1 MKKSISPLIAYVML
15 VGFTVIIG
23 VFVSN
28 YIINQT
34 REQVSNIE
42 KGSDLYCPDTSI
54 NVQLDCYK
62 TFGNENNNEA
72 TRKLNFTFKN
82 TGSFNIINITLYLK
96 YGTELIELKK
106 TEHFSITSDS
116 EGNINLASVEPG
128 INAHLLLSTNKPLK
142 DEDLDASDNDL
153 DLTSKP
159 LEVIITPIIHVE
171 DKNIICNEKVFKLK
185 DIKSIRKCLE

>member
-15 VGFTVIIG
+15 VGFTVVIG

-54 NVQLDCYK
+54 NAQLDCYK
-62 TFGNENNNEA
+62 ILNDA
-72 TRKLNFTFKN
+72 KILNFTLKN
-82 TGSFNIINITLYLK
+82 TGSFNIVNITLYLK
-96 YGTELIELKK
+96 QGTDLDELEKD
-106 TEHFSITSDS
+106 EQFSITSNS
-116 EGNINLASVEPG
+116 EGTTKLNVINPG
-128 INAHLLLSTNKPLK
+128 VNAFLSLSAGLN
-142 DEDLDASDNDL
+142 DEDATDDDL
-153 DLTSKP
+153 DLTLKP
-159 LEVIITPIIHVE
+159 LEIIITPIIHVE

-185 DIKSIRKCLE
+185 EIKSIRKCP